1 MAAGA
6 IYDPDNPFFF
16 SLVRR
21 REEKK
26 RASTTIL
33 LVAAALSK
41 SHAWGR
47 ARNLG
52 RDLVRFGMPDGTPS
66 ENCPCLL
73 AVC

>member
-16 SLVRR
+16 SLVRG
-21 REEKK
+21 RERKRK

-52 RDLVRFGMPDGTPS
+52 RDLVRFGMPD
-66 ENCPCLL
+66 
-73 AVC
+73 